1 MSKLLIVLGSAG
13 SPPSPQALGLSH
25 LVADTFGVEH
35 KMDDARERISKNPR
49 IITDHVKALESVR
62 KAKDDVAH
70 FIGVYNDEANK

>member
-1 MSKLLIVLGSAG
+1 MSSELPHNWQNELMKEIE
-13 SPPSPQALGLSH
+13 
-25 LVADTFGVEH
+25 DVEH

-70 FIGVYNDEANK
+70 FISVYNGETNK

>member
-1 MSKLLIVLGSAG
+1 MSSELPHNWQIELMKEIE
-13 SPPSPQALGLSH
+13 
-25 LVADTFGVEH
+25 DVEH

-62 KAKDDVAH
+62 KAKDDVAY